1 MEKELKEIVN
11 QWGNL
16 DSEQLKEVVAYFPD
30 TPLIIKWGFLPRE
43 QVKACEV
50 TQRIA
55 LGEGAQGDYVREV
68 FIRADHMK
76 LLRQVFGV
84 PHV

>member
-1 MEKELKEIVN
+1 MKVLKEIVN
-11 QWGNL
+11 QWGNI

-30 TPLIIKWGFLPRE
+30 TPLVIKWGFLPRE

-50 TQRIA
+50 AQRIA

-68 FIRADHMK
+68 FIKHDHMT
-76 LLRQVFGV
+76 LLRQVLGV
-84 PHV
+84 PQV